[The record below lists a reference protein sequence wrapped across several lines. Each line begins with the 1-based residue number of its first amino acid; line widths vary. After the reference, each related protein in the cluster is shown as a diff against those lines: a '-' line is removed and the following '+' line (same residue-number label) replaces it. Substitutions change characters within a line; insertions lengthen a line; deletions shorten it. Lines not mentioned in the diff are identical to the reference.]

1 MLCDFFVKIRLS
13 FCPSGIR
20 KLGTV
25 MNLQD
30 RTIFANAILAQ
41 DSQVTGEEMCRE
53 LTKTR
58 QLSKVVR
65 CLNHDVLSCPE
76 AARVR
81 AIRALTRLGLW
92 VE

>member
-1 MLCDFFVKIRLS
+1 MLCDFFVKIRLP
-13 FCPSGIR
+13 FCPGGIR

-41 DSQVTGEEMCRE
+41 DSQVTCEEMCRE